1 VRKMSTGKLRTLS
14 GIERIEH
21 KCYTASMPPEITQFL
36 SYLVIG
42 LGGALLLVVLGALLG
57 KLFASWAGELL
68 HAFGIQL

>member
-1 VRKMSTGKLRTLS
+1 
-14 GIERIEH
+14 
-21 KCYTASMPPEITQFL
+21 MPPEITQFL